1 MESFV
6 QIRHEYAAVI
16 KIKVADETQY
26 IYMLPS
32 DMIIKK
38 SLTISLD
45 DGDLLGSFCQK
56 TNNNNEKDKLS
67 RCKRGCCGYKILLWI
82 SSLFLDSCCC
92 KTRQKKHLS
101 LDRLSFSAHYFLVI
115 ADICFYFSVL
125 HWWICD

>member
-38 SLTISLD
+38 SLTISLETEICWIA
-45 DGDLLGSFCQK
+45 FVRKQTTTMRK
-56 TNNNNEKDKLS
+56 TN
-67 RCKRGCCGYKILLWI
+67 
-82 SSLFLDSCCC
+82 
-92 KTRQKKHLS
+92 
-101 LDRLSFSAHYFLVI
+101 
-115 ADICFYFSVL
+115 
-125 HWWICD
+125 

>member
-38 SLTISLD
+38 SLTISLETEICWIAFVRKQTTTM
-45 DGDLLGSFCQK
+45 GK
-56 TNNNNEKDKLS
+56 TN
-67 RCKRGCCGYKILLWI
+67 
-82 SSLFLDSCCC
+82 
-92 KTRQKKHLS
+92 
-101 LDRLSFSAHYFLVI
+101 
-115 ADICFYFSVL
+115 
-125 HWWICD
+125 

>member
-1 MESFV
+1 M

-56 TNNNNEKDKLS
+56 TNNNNEK
-67 RCKRGCCGYKILLWI
+67 
-82 SSLFLDSCCC
+82 
-92 KTRQKKHLS
+92 
-101 LDRLSFSAHYFLVI
+101 YF
-115 ADICFYFSVL
+115 
-125 HWWICD
+125 

>member
-1 MESFV
+1 M

-26 IYMLPS
+26 MLPS

-45 DGDLLGSFCQK
+45 EGDLLDSFCQK

-67 RCKRGCCGYKILLWI
+67 RCKRGCCGYKILL
-82 SSLFLDSCCC
+82 
-92 KTRQKKHLS
+92 
-101 LDRLSFSAHYFLVI
+101 
-115 ADICFYFSVL
+115 
-125 HWWICD
+125 